1 MSAAIDFTESNG
13 KPDQPNS
20 LHRQGAEQPN
30 DYEKAISAVTEILGP
45 YMHRQKFSLYGFG
58 GIPTYLGEKHTSQC
72 FHLNGKK
79 DPKVDGVDG
88 ILKAYKHAIQNTT
101 LGGPTNLSEV
111 LGTFVKSVKA
121 TADRFMYH
129 ILLILTDG
137 CSFHDH

>member
-20 LHRQGAEQPN
+20 LHRQGTEHPN

-45 YMHRQKFSLYGFG
+45 YIKFPKFPLFGFG
-58 GIPTYLGEKHTSQC
+58 GIPKYLGEKHTSHC

-79 DPKVDGVDG
+79 EAKVEGVEG

-111 LGTFVKSVKA
+111 VGTF
-121 TADRFMYH
+121 
-129 ILLILTDG
+129 L
-137 CSFHDH
+137 